1 MPFLTPLSAAPT
13 GAGSDP
19 ATYAAANPGKV
30 FLNAPSADG
39 ITVTHQATT
48 AAVTLRPYF
57 WVTDDG
63 TGKIANSG
71 RWVGIGTDAA
81 SGASGSKADPALYNG
96 CAHGRYQDEDSGGRS
111 WILVVESGLAANVVW
126 ARLDVNRRST
136 TTS

>member
-19 ATYAAANPGKV
+19 ATYSAANPGKV
-30 FLNAPSADG
+30 FFAAPSADG
-39 ITVTHQATT
+39 ITVTHQATA

-57 WVTDDG
+57 WMTDDG

-71 RWVGIGTDAA
+71 RWVGIGTDAV
-81 SGASGSKADPALYNG
+81 SGAAGSKADPALYNG

-111 WILVVESGLAANVVW
+111 WILVVESGLVANVVW
-126 ARLDVNRRST
+126 ARLDANRRT
-136 TTS
+136 TTTT